1 MSFHNAFRFLLQKF
15 RKREFIM
22 ENLNKQSEP
31 EEKIMPIGGQAV
43 IEGVMMRSP
52 ERIATAVRRSNG
64 EVQIKIQEYQSLI
77 QRHRWLNVP
86 VVRGAVTLIE
96 VMILGIKHLNFSAD
110 VAMKD
115 AEAQEQAKKKKK
127 KKEKKSKEGMSTLSA
142 FFTVTIALIAGL
154 ALFFAFPLFATT
166 KLFNIEK
173 DAFAFNLVAGTI
185 RIAMFLGYIYLIS
198 LLKDVKRLFR
208 YHGAEHKTIYAFESG
223 EPLTVDAARPYTT
236 LHPRCGTSF
245 LVMVMF
251 ISLIFFSILDSFII
265 LFHGNIDLY
274 IRLLTHLPLVPLV
287 GGISY
292 EAIKASAKNPDNPI
306 VKFLIM
312 PGLSLQKITTQ
323 EPDDSMLEVAIIAL
337 KAARG
342 EEYQHLL
349 KTQTASEIIAETA

>member
-1 MSFHNAFRFLLQKF
+1 MNIF
-15 RKREFIM
+15 
-22 ENLNKQSEP
+22 NKQSEP
-31 EEKIMPIGGQAV
+31 DEKIMPIGGQAV

-64 EVQIKIQEYQSLI
+64 EVELKIQEYQSFI
-77 QRHRWLNVP
+77 QRKKWLNVP
-86 VVRGAVTLIE
+86 ILRGAITLIE

-115 AEAQEQAKKKKK
+115 AEAQENAKKKKK
-127 KKEKKSKEGMSTLSA
+127 KKKTKGKEGMSTFSA
-142 FFTVTIALIAGL
+142 IITVSIALIVGL
-154 ALFFAFPLFATT
+154 SIFFALPLFATT

-173 DAFAFNLVAGTI
+173 EAFAFNLVAGTI
-185 RIAMFLGYIYLIS
+185 RIAIFLGYIYLIS

-223 EPLTVDAARPYTT
+223 EELTVSRARPYTT

-251 ISLIFFSILDSFII
+251 VSLIFFSVLDSFII
-265 LFHGNIDLY
+265 LYHGNITLL

-287 GGISY
+287 GGLSY
-292 EAIKASAKNPDNPI
+292 EAIKASAKYPGHPL
-306 VKFLIM
+306 VKLLIS

-323 EPDDSMLEVAIIAL
+323 EPDDSMLEIAIIAL

-349 KTQTASEIIAETA
+349 TPKEENKIIAESV

>member
-1 MSFHNAFRFLLQKF
+1 MMKILDNQA
-15 RKREFIM
+15 ET
-22 ENLNKQSEP
+22 
-31 EEKIMPIGGQAV
+31 EEKIMPVGGQAV

-64 EVQIKIQEYQSLI
+64 EVEIKLQEYQSLI
-77 QRHRWLNVP
+77 QRYKWLNLP
-86 VVRGAVTLIE
+86 VVRGAITLIE

-115 AEAQEQAKKKKK
+115 AEEKERANKKKKK
-127 KKEKKSKEGMSTLSA
+127 KTKKSKEGMSTISA
-142 FFTVTIALIAGL
+142 FFTVSVALVVGL

-173 DAFAFNLVAGTI
+173 DAFAFNLVAGAI

-223 EPLTVDAARPYTT
+223 EELTVDAARPYTT

-265 LFHGNIDLY
+265 LFHGSIDLY

-292 EAIKASAKNPDNPI
+292 EAIKASAKNPDNPL
-306 VKFLIM
+306 VKLLIS

-342 EEYQHLL
+342 EEYRHLL
-349 KTQTASEIIAETA
+349 KKKEPSDIIAETI